1 MAVDTFETPLAASDR
16 WREFVARHPWGS
28 AAIAGLVGTQMAT
41 LVGYYFIG
49 VGLPQLPWPLYNG
62 VLVIFNKD
70 FSEFASSSTYFA
82 GQSIHMVDGV
92 VFTILYAA
100 TLYGRLPGPDSVS
113 GDLVKGLTFSVIL
126 GLISMGFLV
135 PYVYAAEDRARL
147 LQLLRPEHLEAAAG
161 DSRVAPCLRRVPGP
175 ALQPGAQPE
184 CRTRG
189 RSDHQC
195 SDRG

>member
-1 MAVDTFETPLAASDR
+1 MAVDTFESPLAASDR

-28 AAIAGLVGTQMAT
+28 AAIAGLVATQMAT
-41 LVGYYFIG
+41 LVGYFFIG

-82 GQSIHMVDGV
+82 GQSIHRVDGV
-92 VFTILYAA
+92 VFTIRDAA

-135 PYVYAAEDRARL
+135 PYVYAPKTGLGFFSFYGPNTWKLPLAILVWHLAYGVFLGQLYSPARN
-147 LQLLRPEHLEAAAG
+147 RSAA
-161 DSRVAPCLRRVPGP
+161 P
-175 ALQPGAQPE
+175 AA
-184 CRTRG
+184 
-189 RSDHQC
+189 
-195 SDRG
+195 

>member
-1 MAVDTFETPLAASDR
+1 MAVDTFESPLAASDR
-16 WREFVARHPWGS
+16 WRGFVAAHPWGS

-70 FSEFASSSTYFA
+70 FSEFATASTYFA

-100 TLYGRLPGPDSVS
+100 TLYGRFPGPDSPT
-113 GDLVKGLTFSVIL
+113 GDLIKGLTFSVIL

-135 PYVYAAEDRARL
+135 PYVYAPKTGLGLFSFEGPDTWKLPLAILVWHLAYGFFLGQLYSPAR
-147 LQLLRPEHLEAAAG
+147 RRAAAAA
-161 DSRVAPCLRRVPGP
+161 DTAT
-175 ALQPGAQPE
+175 A
-184 CRTRG
+184 
-189 RSDHQC
+189 
-195 SDRG
+195 